1 VGPSNK
7 LKTNKYRMMVVV
19 RSELTAITKIQPD
32 LMNPAVQ
39 NVWIQIDLGNRFL
52 VGGVYIGS
60 GLTFPRS
67 TRPAPWSRPK

>member
-52 VGGVYIGS
+52 VGGSI
-60 GLTFPRS
+60 
-67 TRPAPWSRPK
+67 